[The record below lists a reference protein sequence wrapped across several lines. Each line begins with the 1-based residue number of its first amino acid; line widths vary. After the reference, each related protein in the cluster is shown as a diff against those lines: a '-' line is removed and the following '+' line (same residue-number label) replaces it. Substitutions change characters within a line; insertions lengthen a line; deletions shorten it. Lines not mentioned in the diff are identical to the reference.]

1 MLLQLGHL
9 TLQAHHYTL
18 PPLKDALWESL
29 GQVLQ
34 DPRMMAQELE
44 ELLIW
49 QGYIMLKII
58 FRSFYFYIPKHSKLY
73 FLRIPQTD
81 RMTAVLLLELS
92 SVVELCVRLL
102 CEAFGAQSEQLLQAV
117 DQPLILLL
125 QLHTALQLLTA
136 GANTTQ
142 STVQI
147 TLHID
152 GTGNF
157 KI

>member
-1 MLLQLGHL
+1 MLVQSVYL

-18 PPLKDALWESL
+18 PPLKGALWDSL

-34 DPRMMAQELE
+34 DPGMTAQELE
-44 ELLIW
+44 ELLITERIREV
-49 QGYIMLKII
+49 QDDI
-58 FRSFYFYIPKHSKLY
+58 SKLLFVDTKAQLY

-81 RMTAVLLLELS
+81 RVTAVLLLELS

-102 CEAFGAQSEQLLQAV
+102 REAFRAQSEQLLQAV

-125 QLHTALQLLTA
+125 QLHTALQLLAA

-142 STVQI
+142 STVQLA
-147 TLHID
+147 LHIE
-152 GTGNF
+152 GTDNF